1 MDQPVTTTRPP
12 SLVVGCL
19 LGVALA
25 LSGCGANAASGTGPT
40 ATASAERTVTELA
53 PTAPPSITE
62 PTAAPVPAA
71 DPGPGPSG
79 PRPENG
85 ATIVQRGK
93 SGRGELAIDNGTD
106 QDALVTLSTGGKAV
120 RAVYVR
126 ASGNTDVR
134 GIADGTYDI
143 FVAQGDGWNREL
155 RRFTASPDYSKFDD
169 TAPFKTEKESG
180 GIRYTRLS
188 ITLQPVANGN
198 VSTEPVDPDAY
209 PN

>member
-1 MDQPVTTTRPP
+1 MDQPVRT
-12 SLVVGCL
+12 VIGVA
-19 LGVALA
+19 LGVVLA
-25 LSGCGANAASGTGPT
+25 LSGCGSNSASATDPT
-40 ATASAERTVTELA
+40 AAPSAERTVTELA

-62 PTAAPVPAA
+62 PATPAA
-71 DPGPGPSG
+71 AAEPTPGPSG

-85 ATIVQRGK
+85 ATIVKRGK

-126 ASGNTDVR
+126 ASGNTDLR

-155 RRFTASPDYSKFDD
+155 RRFTDSPDYSKFDE
-169 TAPFKTEKESG
+169 TAPFRTEKESG

-188 ITLQPVANGN
+188 ITLQPVVNGN
-198 VSTEPVDPDAY
+198 VSTQPVDSDAY
-209 PN
+209 PT

>member
-12 SLVVGCL
+12 SLVAGCL
-19 LGVALA
+19 LAVALA
-25 LSGCGANAASGTGPT
+25 LSGCGANAASGTDPT

-53 PTAPPSITE
+53 PTAAPSITE
-62 PTAAPVPAA
+62 PAAPVPAA

-79 PRPENG
+79 PRPDNG
-85 ATIVQRGK
+85 ATIVERGK

-106 QDALVTLSTGGKAV
+106 QDALVTLSMGGKAV

-126 ASGNTDVR
+126 ASANTDLR

-155 RRFTASPDYSKFDD
+155 HRFTDSPDYSKFAE

-188 ITLQPVANGN
+188 ITLQPVVNGN
-198 VSTEPVDPDAY
+198 VSTEPVGPGAY
-209 PN
+209 PT